1 MIKKLFA
8 IAVAVFALSACGG
21 GDDELSEPTVPETGE
36 RYFTLTNGDSQY
48 DFTYMGGIVVHPSET
63 TQKIT
68 LYGVKS
74 DYQILWHLSQS
85 EPPVKQVLHIDMTG
99 KPFNITENY
108 TVRYEQ

>member
-8 IAVAVFALSACGG
+8 IAVAVFALFACGG
-21 GDDELSEPTVPETGE
+21 GDDDLSEPTVPETGV

-68 LYGVKS
+68 LYVDKA
-74 DYQILWHLSQS
+74 DYDILWYTSLT
-85 EPPVKQVLHIDMTG
+85 ERPVKQTLHIDMTG